1 MQFRQENASA
11 LNARHVRNPEL
22 ASLARNLAYQRWAEA
37 ALVESEERYR
47 IVAETASDAIVTI
60 DETGD
65 ILFVNRSAEKIFGYT
80 TPEMMGCNL
89 ALLLP
94 GYSFG
99 KNRGISQP
107 REIPGQ
113 HKDGRQIALEVSFGE
128 FVQGNRILATG
139 VLRDITWRKQAEE
152 DIRRANETLR
162 ALIEATPLAIVAI
175 DSHES
180 VSKWNSAAEKMFGW
194 KEAEVLGKPLP
205 FLDVVKQ
212 GESAP
217 LLEAVRR
224 GVSSTAEGV
233 RHTKNGTSVDTSISA
248 APLVG
253 PQGAPIGAVAV
264 ITNITDRKRMENQLR
279 QSQKMEAVGRL
290 ASGIAHDFNN
300 LLTVITGYVEML
312 VRSLP
317 PDTRPRAWAQEIL
330 QSSEKAT
337 ALTKQLLAFSRQQVA
352 HPKLL
357 DINPVVT
364 SMSNMLRRLIGENIE
379 LTIVQN
385 PDVGMVRAD
394 PGQIEQIIINLV
406 VNARDAMLDGGGR
419 ITIETSVVD
428 LGPDYAQT
436 HFNVEPGR
444 YVSLAVTDTGAGMT
458 QSTKSHLFEPFFTT
472 KEVGKG
478 TGLGLSTIY
487 GIVKQNNGDIWV
499 YSEVGKGTTFKVYLP
514 AVDSPPESA
523 DVVRETIV
531 RSGNETILLVED
543 EAGLRDMTREL
554 LERLGYTVL
563 SAASSQ
569 EAIHLSSLHPGS
581 IHLLLTDVVMP
592 KASGRDLS
600 EWLRRLRKQTR
611 VLYMSGYPAE
621 TVVQH
626 GILDPKVAFL
636 EKPFT
641 PESLAAK
648 VRETLDATS

>member
-1 MQFRQENASA
+1 MQSRQDNATA
-11 LNARHVRNPEL
+11 LDARNARNPEL

-37 ALVESEERYR
+37 ALTESEQRYR

-60 DETGD
+60 DAAGD
-65 ILFVNRSAEKIFGYT
+65 ILFVNRSAEAIFGYS

-94 GYSFG
+94 GYSFE
-99 KNRGISQP
+99 KNREVTQP
-107 REIPGQ
+107 REFPGQ
-113 HKDGRQIALEVSFGE
+113 HKDGHQIALEVSFGE
-128 FVQGNRILATG
+128 FAQGNRTLATG
-139 VLRDITWRKQAEE
+139 VLRDISRRKQAEE
-152 DIRRANETLR
+152 DLRRANETLR

-175 DSHES
+175 DAQEK

-194 KEAEVLGKPLP
+194 NESEVLGKPLP
-205 FLDVVKQ
+205 FIDIGKY
-212 GESAP
+212 GEPSA
-217 LLEAVRR
+217 LLEAVRN
-224 GVSSTAEGV
+224 GATSTNEVV
-233 RHTKNGTSVDTSISA
+233 RHTKNGTSLDISVSA

-253 PQGAPIGAVAV
+253 PDGAPIGAVAV
-264 ITNITDRKRMENQLR
+264 VTNITERKRMESQLR

-300 LLTVITGYVEML
+300 LLTVITGYTEML
-312 VRSLP
+312 LRSLP
-317 PDTRPRAWAQEIL
+317 EDTRPRAWTQEVL
-330 QSSEKAT
+330 QSSEKAS

-379 LTIVQN
+379 LNIVLN
-385 PDVGMVRAD
+385 SDLGMVRAD
-394 PGQIEQIIINLV
+394 PSQIEQIIINLV
-406 VNARDAMLDGGGR
+406 VNARDAMLDRGGR
-419 ITIETSVVD
+419 ITIETSVAD
-428 LGPDYAQT
+428 LGPDYTQT
-436 HFNVEPGR
+436 HFSIEAGR

-458 QSTKSHLFEPFFTT
+458 QVTKTHLFEPFFTT

-499 YSEVGKGTTFKVYLP
+499 YSEVGKGSTFKVYLP
-514 AVDSPPESA
+514 SVDSPPESA

-531 RSGNETILLVED
+531 ASGNETILLVED
-543 EAGLRDMTREL
+543 EAGLRDLTREL
-554 LERLGYTVL
+554 LERFGYTVL
-563 SAASSQ
+563 PAASSQ
-569 EAIHLSSLHPGS
+569 EAIQLASLHPGS

-600 EWLRRLRKQTR
+600 DWLRRLRKHTR

-626 GILDPKVAFL
+626 GILDPNVAFL

-648 VRETLDATS
+648 VRETLDAI